1 MSLFI
6 YLSPPTKI
14 YDSDSLK
21 TAKNFSDYREAFRL
35 FDKNGDGSITTQ
47 ELGNVMRSLG
57 QYAMA
62 EELREMLLEIDLDG
76 ESSLISAFNTSY
88 N

>member
-1 MSLFI
+1 M
-6 YLSPPTKI
+6 
-14 YDSDSLK
+14 
-21 TAKNFSDYREAFRL
+21 

-76 ESSLISAFNTSY
+76 RSTLISASNIGSNCEY
-88 N
+88 DK